1 MKFVELEVVTRDKT
15 GKSAARSWRR
25 RGYIPGIVYGQD
37 ISPQPIGIPV
47 KDFTRLA
54 HHSSRAGV
62 VVKLKLE
69 GKELPALIKEV
80 ALDPVKDTYLHV
92 DFQKIRLDEK
102 VSTLVPI
109 VIIGEEVSPG
119 LKMGGVLQ
127 HGLDQIEI
135 EALPKDLPEKFEID
149 ISSFEIGDSCKVSDL
164 TPPPGVTIL
173 EDPEEVILTIL
184 PPTIYKEAVEEV
196 VGEEVAGE
204 ERPAGEAP
212 STEEQAD

>member
-1 MKFVELEVVTRDKT
+1 MKFAELQVVARDKT
-15 GKSAARSWRR
+15 GKSSARAWRR
-25 RGYIPGIVYGQD
+25 KGYIPGIIYGHD
-37 ISPQPIGIPV
+37 IANQPVSVPL
-47 KDFTRLA
+47 KDFIRLT
-54 HHSSRAGV
+54 HQSGRAGM

-69 GKELPALIKEV
+69 DKELPALIKEV
-80 ALDPVKDTYLHV
+80 TLDPVKDSYLHI

-102 VSTLVPI
+102 VSTFIPV
-109 VIIGEEVSPG
+109 VINGEEVSPG

-127 HGLDQIEI
+127 HGLNQIEI

-164 TPPPGVTIL
+164 SPPPGVTIL

-196 VGEEVAGE
+196 VEEAVE
-204 ERPAGEAP
+204 EEKPAAEAP
-212 STEEQAD
+212 PSEESAE